1 MDSSKN
7 HLCGDLSSHSIE
19 GDHPEGG
26 TDLEPRGT
34 PKGHVETPKTAM
46 GSEQQHAGKGGV
58 AAEET
63 SQ

>member
-19 GDHPEGG
+19 DHPEVG

-34 PKGHVETPKTAM
+34 PKGLAETPKTAM

-58 AAEET
+58 TAEET